1 MYCENLAAEFE
12 SVLKECGFPDILSA
26 SFPRHC
32 GGKKP
37 QWERMS
43 VPISRMVEECDRIY
57 IIGCGCA
64 TRILLPAIPGPS
76 PRVVIPDILREIFL
90 PPSLADS
97 LVRQGSLL
105 LVPGILDHQDEYFG
119 CMGFDRSTTK
129 AAVSESVRKI
139 ILLDTGVHPG
149 STARLSDISTF
160 LGIPAECMDLGIQ
173 PIRNYLTIEYQK
185 WRLEQV
191 EQKCNDAITLANRK
205 SANYAMVVDLLGKIT
220 GLHEEEAVIRNV
232 LDLFMTLCSPT
243 KTGFLPVDEGIPGMV
258 TGIPTGSYDTPEAR
272 ERFLNL
278 EEDYQVTEEK
288 DGFFVRIL
296 HNRETDGGYCR

>member
-64 TRILLPAIPGPS
+64 TRILFPAIPGPS

-220 GLHEEEAVIRNV
+220 GLHEEEQ
-232 LDLFMTLCSPT
+232 LSGMFFDLFMTLCSPT

-258 TGIPTGSYDTPEAR
+258 TGIPTGIQYAGSA
-272 ERFLNL
+272 
-278 EEDYQVTEEK
+278 
-288 DGFFVRIL
+288 
-296 HNRETDGGYCR
+296 